1 MSKNTLRERIS
12 SLGDEEIRTVI
23 LAVARAAGLD
33 ARKSAELVSDI
44 PKLRR
49 VLTQADDAQLSAFLS
64 AIGRQS
70 GGRTDVSSLLGSIGK
85 E

>member
-1 MSKNTLRERIS
+1 MPKNTLKDRIS
-12 SLGDEEIRTVI
+12 SLSDNELKTVI
-23 LAVARAAGLD
+23 LTVARAAGLS
-33 ARKSAELVSDI
+33 AEKSAELVSDI

-49 VLTQADDAQLSAFLS
+49 VLVQADDAQLSAFLS

-70 GGRTDVSSLLGSIGK
+70 GGKTDVSSLLGSLGK